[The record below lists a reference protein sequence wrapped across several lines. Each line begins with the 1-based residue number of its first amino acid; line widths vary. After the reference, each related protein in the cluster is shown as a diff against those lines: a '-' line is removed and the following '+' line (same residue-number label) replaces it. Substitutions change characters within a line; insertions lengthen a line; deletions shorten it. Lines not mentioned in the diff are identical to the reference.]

1 VRILSLI
8 RSLLKGWLLSFAG
21 WSLVALVMAAY
32 GVTTRDDAWSMHV
45 DPSIRVWLPWAIVTP
60 LLFRLVAWLPID
72 RRHWKISVPVHV
84 LACALVMTA
93 CHWWKTSFRPPPGFS
108 PFGPGRR
115 FAAPPG
121 PPPDVVIR
129 DQRRPPGPG
138 SPGPVRVRRI
148 FFDMFGFMSFELPIY
163 LMIVMGAHAT
173 LFYRRDQERAAS
185 LARARLDALR
195 MQLQPHFLFNTLNT
209 IGGLVYEDPQKADAI
224 LTALS
229 DLLRM
234 SLETSRETEL
244 PLSREM
250 EFVERYLAIMHARF
264 EERVRFQ
271 IDLEPEVR
279 DALVP
284 PMLLQPIVE
293 NAVEHGLQPKPAGG
307 VVTVKASRREGFVRL
322 EVRDDGVG
330 LPASTS
336 TNEGV
341 GLQNTRARLREL
353 YGDHATIELRNESG
367 TTVEILIPFR
377 VAKSGANT

>member
-1 VRILSLI
+1 MSSLI

-21 WSLVALVMAAY
+21 WSLVAFAMAAY
-32 GVTTRDDAWSMHV
+32 GVTTRDDEWSMHWE
-45 DPSIRVWLPWAIVTP
+45 PSLRVWLPWAIVTP
-60 LLFRLVAWLPID
+60 LIFRLVAWQPID
-72 RRHWKISVPVHV
+72 RRHWKIAIPLHV
-84 LACALVMTA
+84 VTCALVMTA
-93 CHWWKTSFRPPPGFS
+93 CHWWKASFRPPPGMPS
-108 PFGPGRR
+108 LMVGRR
-115 FAAPPG
+115 SPLPPAAPP
-121 PPPDVVIR
+121 DIVMR
-129 DQRRPPGPG
+129 DLRRPPGAMH
-138 SPGPVRVRRI
+138 VRRV
-148 FFDMFGFMSFELPIY
+148 FFDMFGFMSFELPIF
-163 LMIVMGAHAT
+163 LMILTGAHAV

-244 PLSREM
+244 PLHREM
-250 EFVERYLAIMHARF
+250 EFVQQYLEIMHARF

-271 IDLEPEVR
+271 IDVDPDVR
-279 DALVP
+279 EALVP

-307 VVTVKASRREGFVRL
+307 MVTVKASKNAAQLCLRVC
-322 EVRDDGVG
+322 DDGVG
-330 LPASTS
+330 LTSSTA
-336 TNEGV
+336 TREGV

-353 YGDHATIELRNESG
+353 YGDDARLEMRDGDG
-367 TTVEILIPFR
+367 TVVEITLPFR
-377 VAKSGANT
+377 PASSHRNA

>member
-1 VRILSLI
+1 V
-8 RSLLKGWLLSFAG
+8 
-21 WSLVALVMAAY
+21 
-32 GVTTRDDAWSMHV
+32 
-45 DPSIRVWLPWAIVTP
+45 
-60 LLFRLVAWLPID
+60 
-72 RRHWKISVPVHV
+72 
-84 LACALVMTA
+84 
-93 CHWWKTSFRPPPGFS
+93 
-108 PFGPGRR
+108 
-115 FAAPPG
+115 
-121 PPPDVVIR
+121 
-129 DQRRPPGPG
+129 
-138 SPGPVRVRRI
+138 

-163 LMIVMGAHAT
+163 LMILMGAHAM

-271 IDLEPEVR
+271 IELEPEVR

-307 VVTVKASRREGFVRL
+307 VVTVKASRREGSVRL

-336 TNEGV
+336 TKEGV

-353 YGDHATIELRNESG
+353 YGDDATLELRNDSG

-377 VAKSGANT
+377 LAKSGANA